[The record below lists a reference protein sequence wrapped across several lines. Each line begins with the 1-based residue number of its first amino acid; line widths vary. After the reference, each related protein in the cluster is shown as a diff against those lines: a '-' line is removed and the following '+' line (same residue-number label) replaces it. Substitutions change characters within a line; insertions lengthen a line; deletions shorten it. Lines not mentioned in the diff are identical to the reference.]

1 MTPVL
6 AADPTA
12 RRAAVASH
20 LAGQGHSARL
30 VEGVGALRDALHALE
45 RPVVITAD
53 PWPRALD
60 YVVGAREAR
69 VPSLVLWPTELDQSA
84 RTEPDQSQFDLSE
97 FASGVERAALERG
110 VQGVLC
116 WPASPVQL
124 SAALAAVAAG
134 LRVMGIREPGRRVT
148 PPQARIDGTTL
159 SPRERAILSWVAAGT
174 SNKGMARTLGVSPE
188 TVKGH
193 MRSIFKKLG
202 VATRAEA
209 VAEALRRG
217 ELAL

>member
-6 AADPTA
+6 AADPSA
-12 RRAAVASH
+12 RRAAIASH

-30 VEGVGALRDALHALE
+30 VEGVGALRDALRVLE

-69 VPSLVLWPTELDQSA
+69 VPSLVLWPTELDEYA

-97 FASGVERAALERG
+97 LAPGLERAALERG
-110 VQGVLC
+110 VRGVLC

-134 LRVMGIREPGRRVT
+134 LRVMGIREPGSRVAR
-148 PPQARIDGTTL
+148 PQARIDGATL
-159 SPRERAILSWVAAGT
+159 SPRERAILSRVAAGT